1 MSDSLQPHGDCSV
14 PGFPVP
20 HCLPVIAQ
28 THVHCVCTYLHKT
41 YMKNFTFSSPC
52 PLKFSISN
60 TFLRNIFGNI
70 LGNLLYNKI
79 NRQEYN
85 MWLFIVA
92 LILNG
97 RETIW
102 NITSGEILQ
111 LNRYQYKQSVE
122 YTPTTKTTKFSHH
135 LLTQKKIHNVQLYV
149 KKKITEKCVKYHPLF
164 GQKKILK

>member
-1 MSDSLQPHGDCSV
+1 MGTAVCQASLCFTVSQSLLKLMSTVCVHTYIKHIWKTSL
-14 PGFPVP
+14 
-20 HCLPVIAQ
+20 
-28 THVHCVCTYLHKT
+28 
-41 YMKNFTFSSPC
+41 FSSPC
-52 PLKFSISN
+52 PLKFSVSN

-85 MWLFIVA
+85 MWLFIAA

-97 RETIW
+97 KETTW

-135 LLTQKKIHNVQLYV
+135 LLTQKKIQNVQLYV
-149 KKKITEKCVKYHPLF
+149 KKITEKCIKYHPLF
-164 GQKKILK
+164 GQKKY